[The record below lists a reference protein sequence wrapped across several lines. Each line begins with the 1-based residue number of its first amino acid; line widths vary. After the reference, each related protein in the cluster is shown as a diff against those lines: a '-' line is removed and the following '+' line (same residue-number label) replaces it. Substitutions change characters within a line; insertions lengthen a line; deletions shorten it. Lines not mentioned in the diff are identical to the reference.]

1 MLGISC
7 LLLFSPMSISFP
19 DEVLEEGVGFNRCS
33 FFARVLC
40 GFMKCFLYVI
50 LQDVKLLID
59 PLLVFYLGAEL
70 RGVTDLPVLFPDG
83 VLGGEGSASIVV

>member
-1 MLGISC
+1 MLEITC
-7 LLLFSPMSISFP
+7 LLVFSPMSISFP

-50 LQDVKLLID
+50 LQDVNLLID
-59 PLLVFYLGAEL
+59 PLFVFNLGAEL
-70 RGVTDLPVLFPDG
+70 RGVTDLLVLFPVG
-83 VLGGEGSASIVV
+83 VLGGGGSASIVV